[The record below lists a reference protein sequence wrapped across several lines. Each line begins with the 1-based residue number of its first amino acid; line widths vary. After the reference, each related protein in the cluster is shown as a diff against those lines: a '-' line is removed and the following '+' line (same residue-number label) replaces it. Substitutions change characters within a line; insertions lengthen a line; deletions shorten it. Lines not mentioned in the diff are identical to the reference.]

1 MILNQYFHLMFMLN
15 VGGKELYG
23 LLAQGYCFNFSL
35 EPGSAVGKKAKKEN
49 FAVSSRFCLSLPLW
63 SLVPDYYNINCS
75 FLFYSFC
82 KPFYYCLFQTDIW
95 NVGWVIF
102 EMAVCR
108 SPDLGKLSCLV
119 KQSSGRFPDL
129 DELVTKCTR
138 EIVPGGRREVFKKF
152 PDLKELVTNCIQF
165 FPASRPT
172 IFQVINILK
181 EYFMSP

>member
-1 MILNQYFHLMFMLN
+1 MF
-15 VGGKELYG
+15 VCY
-23 LLAQGYCFNFSL
+23 NFS
-35 EPGSAVGKKAKKEN
+35 
-49 FAVSSRFCLSLPLW
+49 
-63 SLVPDYYNINCS
+63 PDYYNINCS
-75 FLFYSFC
+75 FLFYIFC
-82 KPFYYCLFQTDIW
+82 KPFYSLFQTDIW

-119 KQSSGRFPDL
+119 IKKSGRFPDL

-138 EIVPGGRREVFKKF
+138 EIVPGGRREVFQKF
-152 PDLKELVTNCIQF
+152 PDLKELVTNCIRI

-172 IFQVINILK
+172 ILQVINILK